1 MSVHPHSYRSGR
13 RGGFTLVEVLAAVA
27 ILGSALFILLS
38 THHGALRLF
47 EAMNSSVV
55 ETQMLERAVGEAEFG
70 VLTGELTGSGE
81 FEGRFAGYAWS
92 YQGTAIGGTEES
104 PIPFYQV
111 EVTVRNPDGEDQTL
125 SFYFFHVSST
135 EVIEGGV

>member
-1 MSVHPHSYRSGR
+1 MSVRPYCEKGQ

-47 EAMNSSVV
+47 EAMNASVV
-55 ETQMLERAVGEAEFG
+55 ESQLLERAVGEAEFG
-70 VLTGELTGSGE
+70 VLIGELTGSGE
-81 FEGRFAGYAWS
+81 FEGPYAGYTWS
-92 YQGTAIGGTEES
+92 YQGAPLGGTEES
-104 PIPFYQV
+104 PISFYQV
-111 EVTVRNPDGEDQTL
+111 EVTLRNPEGEDQTV
-125 SFYFFHVSST
+125 SFYFFHISSN